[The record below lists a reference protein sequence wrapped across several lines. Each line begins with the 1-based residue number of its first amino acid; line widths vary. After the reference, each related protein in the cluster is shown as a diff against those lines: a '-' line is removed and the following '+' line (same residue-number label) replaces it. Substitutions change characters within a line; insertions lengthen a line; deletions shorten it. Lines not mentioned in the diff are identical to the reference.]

1 MEVHFQDFDVNAL
14 EKFVEESIVPTVT
27 IMDGDQR
34 NQRLVD
40 NFMYNSNSKVRRKLG
55 NIYWFYVDDLIQVI
69 KDGNFV

>member
-69 KDGNFV
+69 RDGNFV

>member
-27 IMDGDQR
+27 IMDGDQI

-55 NIYWFYVDDLIQVI
+55 TIYWFYVDDLVQAVR
-69 KDGNFV
+69 DGNFV